1 MESTIDSTTGQACPV
16 FLVAEVGQAHDGSL
30 GMAHSFID
38 ALSGS
43 GVDAI
48 KFQTHLADAESSGRE
63 PFRVNFSYED
73 STRYDYWKRMQFTP
87 AQWRGVKAHC
97 DDKGLE
103 FMSSPFSLAA
113 VDLLEQIGTKR
124 YKIGSGEVSNH
135 LLLERVAQTG
145 KPAILSSGM
154 SSYEELD
161 DAMQF
166 LKQRSVSVSVL
177 QCTTQYPTTAETV
190 GLNVIRELRERYAVP
205 VGLSD
210 HSGTIYPSLA
220 ATALGAEI
228 LEFHV
233 CFDRRC
239 FGPDS
244 TSSLTID
251 EVDRLIEGVR
261 FIETAMANPVE
272 KSDASSF
279 AELKSIFGKSISLNK
294 DLPRGHVLRFADLES
309 KKPAGQGICASDFQ
323 SIVGRQLTRKMCR
336 WDYLNLDDVA

>member
-1 MESTIDSTTGQACPV
+1 V
-16 FLVAEVGQAHDGSL
+16 FIIAEVGQAHDGSL
-30 GMAHSFID
+30 GILHSFID

-48 KFQTHLADAESSGRE
+48 KFQTHVADAESSRRE

-73 STRYDYWKRMQFTP
+73 ATRYDYWKRMEFALP
-87 AQWRGVKAHC
+87 QWHEVRQHC
-97 DDKGLE
+97 DDQGLE
-103 FMSSPFSLAA
+103 FISSPFSVAA
-113 VDLLEQIGTKR
+113 VDLLEEVGVKR
-124 YKIGSGEVSNH
+124 YKIGSGEVNNH
-135 LLLERVAQTG
+135 LLLERIAQTK

-161 DAMQF
+161 RTMQF

-190 GLNVIRELRERYAVP
+190 GLNVIPELRERYAVP

-251 EVDRLIEGVR
+251 EVGRLVEGVR
-261 FIETAMANPVE
+261 FIETAMTNPTE

-279 AELKSIFGKSISLNK
+279 AELKSIFEKSISVNK
-294 DLPRGHVLRFADLES
+294 DLPRGHVLRFDDLEG
-309 KKPAGQGICASDFQ
+309 KKPAGQGISASGYQ
-323 SIVGRQLTRKMCR
+323 AVVGRRLTRNVCR
-336 WDYLNLDDVA
+336 WDYLTLDDVA